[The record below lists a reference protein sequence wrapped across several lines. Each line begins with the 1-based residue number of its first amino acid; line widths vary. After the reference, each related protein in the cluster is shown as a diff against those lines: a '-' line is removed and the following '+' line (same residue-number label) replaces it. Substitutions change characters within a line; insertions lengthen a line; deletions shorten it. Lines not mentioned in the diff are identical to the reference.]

1 VNPVTRADEIADEF
15 ETPFPGRPELRR
27 PDPNASGPD
36 GLRLPDGSPRDGNG
50 SGAAISNGN
59 HGSRRPRV
67 LKLEPDGSVE
77 LAQQAGELAE
87 TGAAAEPS
95 QVKKPGEDSGE
106 SATGTRSE
114 ANPDAGDTDSEKVV
128 PRSHHDTLPEKARAA
143 AGTWLKAAG
152 WTAGT
157 SLRVTGQIRKVAT
170 DPGAAQEI
178 IDEMTRE
185 VREVARDFLGIT
197 ELDGQV
203 QEMAPLLSSGL
214 LKAGGS
220 SREALRAQGEA
231 LLRQAADVGFDE
243 SAHPAFAR
251 ILTELSPDEARIL
264 RLLAI
269 EGAQPMV
276 DVRASHLIGNGSQL
290 IAQSLNM
297 LGPKAGLRQ
306 RDRVPVYLTNLVR
319 LSLVVLADDPLERPA
334 EYQVLEAQPEV
345 LATLRDTVRAKTIRR
360 SVLLTPL
367 GQEFCE
373 VCLPV
378 KLPALPPPQRVD

>member
-1 VNPVTRADEIADEF
+1 MTRADEIADEF

-27 PDPNASGPD
+27 PSANGVDANGDNHNGHPSANGNAHSSANGNGHSSGN
-36 GLRLPDGSPRDGNG
+36 GHRSGHG
-50 SGAAISNGN
+50 SGAAIS
-59 HGSRRPRV
+59 HGSATSGPPSP
-67 LKLEPDGSVE
+67 PDPHSE
-77 LAQQAGELAE
+77 
-87 TGAAAEPS
+87 AEPTDKM
-95 QVKKPGEDSGE
+95 VP
-106 SATGTRSE
+106 SA
-114 ANPDAGDTDSEKVV
+114 
-128 PRSHHDTLPEKARAA
+128 HHDTLPEKARAA
-143 AGTWLKAAG
+143 AGTWLRAAG

-157 SLRVTGQIRKVAT
+157 SLRVTNQLRKVAT
-170 DPGAAQEI
+170 DPAAAQEI
-178 IDEMTRE
+178 IDEMTKE

-203 QEMAPLLSSGL
+203 QAMAPLLSSGL

-220 SREALRAQGEA
+220 SPAALRAQGEA
-231 LLRQAADVGFDE
+231 LLRAAADVGFDE

-290 IAQSLNM
+290 IAQALNM

-306 RDRVPVYLTNLVR
+306 RERVPVYLTNLVR
-319 LSLVVLADDPLERPA
+319 LSLVALSDDALDSPV

-367 GQEFCE
+367 GLEFCQ

-378 KLPALPPPQRVD
+378 NLPALPSPTRVD